1 MHHLR
6 KVILS
11 LLVSLC
17 ISCFFYFF
25 LTNII
30 VSPKKKTS
38 PPVLSLDVN
47 VIARIG
53 EYELNSISGWTSPF
67 AIVSLNSPGL
77 ARKTNADDKGFFIF
91 TNVLVRSNL
100 SEICLFSQDPFGISA
115 NPVCLAPQDVLDG
128 LIVKDILLPPTIL
141 VDKEKFT
148 TAETAKASGMTFP
161 NSEVI
166 GNLFFGKKTAL
177 TLVATSNENGKY
189 EISLPGSLPSTNR
202 IYVFSILNPQTSQS
216 LGFLGKMLSPKSNI
230 LTFFISSP
238 YWLYVI
244 PFLFWLFVFL
254 FLFFFYHKNYRNRQ
268 LIKYEPNCETKFI
281 SGTKILKF

>member
-17 ISCFFYFF
+17 IPCLFYFI
-25 LTNII
+25 LTTITF
-30 VSPKKKTS
+30 PPEKKTS
-38 PPVLSLDVN
+38 PPVLSYDVN

-77 ARKTNADDKGFFIF
+77 ARKTNADEKGYFVF
-91 TNVLVRSNL
+91 TNVPVRSSL

-115 NPVCLAPQDVLDG
+115 NPVCLAPQDVLEG
-128 LIVKDILLPPTIL
+128 LIVNDILLPPTIL
-141 VDKEKFT
+141 VDKEKYT
-148 TAETAKASGMTFP
+148 TSQTAKASGMTFP
-161 NSEVI
+161 NSEVV
-166 GNLFFGKKTAL
+166 GNLFYGKKIAS
-177 TLVATSNENGKY
+177 TLVTASNSNGKY
-189 EISLPGSLPSTNR
+189 EINLPGSLPSTNR
-202 IYVFSILNPQTSQS
+202 IYVFSILNPKTAES
-216 LGFLGKMLSPKSNI
+216 LGFLGKMFSPKSNI
-230 LTFFISSP
+230 LTFFIFSP
-238 YWLYVI
+238 YWLYLI

-254 FLFFFYHKNYRNRQ
+254 FLFFFYHQNYRRQ

-281 SGTKILKF
+281 SGTKTLKF